1 MNGLLYGLPTKVLT
15 AQEERKYARTARGR
29 TRLVLHTM
37 REAFWY
43 ARKCCRAGL
52 GDDVI
57 YSVCYAALR
66 ASVRCYKPSKGRFFP
81 FCKVNVRGQ
90 ISREWKRQNVVKHS
104 DQHES
109 LDVDP
114 QPLEGAVI
122 EPEFGL
128 MEIHERLELVNPIL
142 RSKLTR
148 HEQQIIEL
156 RYRAGCNFTKIGKL
170 FGLSR
175 QRIELMH
182 REALLKVKRELIRR
196 GRL

>member
-1 MNGLLYGLPTKVLT
+1 MNTLLAGLPTAVLT
-15 AQEERKYARTARGR
+15 EPQERKCAQTARGR
-29 TRLVLHTM
+29 TKLVLHTM

-43 ARKCCRAGL
+43 ARKCCRAAL
-52 GDDVI
+52 ADDVI

-66 ASVRCYKPSKGRFFP
+66 ASAARYKPARGRFFP

-90 ISREWKRQNVVKHS
+90 ISREWRRQNVVKHS
-104 DQHES
+104 DQHDS

-114 QPLEGAVI
+114 KPLDESVA

-142 RSKLTR
+142 RTKLTR

-156 RYRAGCNFTKIGKL
+156 RYQAGFNFTKIGK
-170 FGLSR
+170 FFNLSR

-182 REALLKVKRELIRR
+182 REALLKVKRELIRQ
-196 GRL
+196 GKL